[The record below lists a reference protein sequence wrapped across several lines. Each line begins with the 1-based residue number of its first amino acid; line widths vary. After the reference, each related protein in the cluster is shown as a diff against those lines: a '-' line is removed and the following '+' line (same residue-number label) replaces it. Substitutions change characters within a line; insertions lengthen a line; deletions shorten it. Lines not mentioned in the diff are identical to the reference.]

1 MTPKFPC
8 GICAKAI
15 VKIHNAVCCDIFNLW
30 VHVKYNNTT
39 KFCYRKIEQSHE
51 TWYCQKYVK
60 QVLPFS
66 ELIYSQVNRIM
77 KGNFVSSPKKK
88 IQETDLAFLDDES
101 GTLVKNEC
109 LAPDEIYKELS
120 TISPTSNLYLH
131 MNISPL
137 PHHSGYLMY
146 LVEKCHNKH
155 KVIGITECRLT
166 VNKTVLSNTNL
177 QDCTYE
183 WAPTTP

>member
-1 MTPKFPC
+1 M
-8 GICAKAI
+8 
-15 VKIHNAVCCDIFNLW
+15 
-30 VHVKYNNTT
+30 
-39 KFCYRKIEQSHE
+39 
-51 TWYCQKYVK
+51 
-60 QVLPFS
+60 
-66 ELIYSQVNRIM
+66 NRIT
-77 KGNFVSSPKKK
+77 KGNFVSSPKKI
-88 IQETDLAFLDDES
+88 IQENNLAFLHDES
-101 GTLVKNEC
+101 GTSVKNDC
-109 LAPDEIYKELS
+109 LTPDEFYKELS

-183 WAPTTP
+183 WTPTTPWKSGTLIYIDDKSWYKTRNDLKLYKEREIESTFLEIIEPNNKKIIRFYTPLLVFP